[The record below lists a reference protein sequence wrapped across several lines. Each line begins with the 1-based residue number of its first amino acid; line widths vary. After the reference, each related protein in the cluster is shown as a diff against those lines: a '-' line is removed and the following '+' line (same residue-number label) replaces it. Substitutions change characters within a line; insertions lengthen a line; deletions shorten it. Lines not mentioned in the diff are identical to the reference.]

1 MKKQM
6 ILFLLLFRTFA
17 AVSQYQF
24 NENCKEG
31 WQLLM
36 DLRITEAKQLMEKEL
51 AVRPTNYYALYLE
64 QTCDAYALYI
74 NSDKKDYERFIDN
87 YSRRR
92 EIMDG
97 QFRDS
102 PYYLMCKSEMD
113 LQAGMFQV
121 LNGSMFGGIRK
132 LYTGYNRLHKNLD
145 RYPGFQPS
153 RMLDGFFNCALSNLP
168 PFVKNAVSVF
178 SVSSDFEKGW
188 KTLNEVCQ
196 AQKNIRGINAE
207 AALFIT
213 FVAKINK
220 TPEMAYDL
228 VRSYDPGID
237 TLFLPGFFK
246 ANIEY
251 STGRNEQALKSLSLL
266 KDKSSPYAG
275 FLYDYLMGK
284 CLLRKLDPAAEKYI
298 EKFLSELKKEDYF
311 REMTY
316 NLALL
321 HLIRGDRNKY
331 QELCRVVRE
340 KGKDLVERDHEALY
354 DASLD
359 YEPDISLVK
368 ARLLLAGGYTDRF
381 RKTIRTYEQH
391 PRRQLPYLL
400 EYDLLMGKYYE
411 TLGQTREAAMHFQ
424 QVISRGREADYSFA
438 SEAALRLGG
447 IREKEKKYD
456 QAKKYYRLAS
466 DLYKNRYYEYIGSKA
481 EKGLARVGALTEE

>member
-1 MKKQM
+1 MKKQ
-6 ILFLLLFRTFA
+6 ILLFLLLFRATA

-31 WQLLM
+31 WRLLM

-51 AVRPTNYYALYLE
+51 SVHPANYYALYLE

-74 NSDKKDYERFIDN
+74 NAGQEEYETFLDH
-87 YSRRR
+87 YEERRDL
-92 EIMDG
+92 MDG
-97 QFRDS
+97 KFEDS
-102 PYYLMCKSEMD
+102 PYYLMCRSEMD
-113 LQAGMFQV
+113 LQAGMFRV
-121 LNGSMFGGIRK
+121 LNGSMLGGIRR
-132 LYTGYNRLHKNLD
+132 LYSGYNKLHKNLNRHPD
-145 RYPGFQPS
+145 FLPG
-153 RMLDGFFNCALSNLP
+153 RMIDGFFNCALSNLP
-168 PFVKNAVSVF
+168 PFVKSAVSVF
-178 SVSSDFEKGW
+178 SVSSDFDKGW
-188 KTLNEVCQ
+188 RTLNEVYQ

-207 AALFIT
+207 SALFVT

-220 TPEMAYDL
+220 TPEIAYDL
-228 VRSYDPGID
+228 VRSYGPGLD
-237 TLFLPGFFK
+237 TLFLPVFFK

-251 STGRNEQALKSLSLL
+251 STGRNEQALATLSLL
-266 KDKSSPYAG
+266 KDKTGPYAG

-284 CLLRKLDPAAEKYI
+284 CLLRKLDPGAERYI

-331 QELCRVVRE
+331 RELCRIVRE
-340 KGKDLVERDHEALY
+340 KGKDIVERDHEALY
-354 DASLD
+354 AASLD

-381 RKTIRTYEQH
+381 RKTIHTYEQH
-391 PRRQLPYLL
+391 PRRELPYLL

-411 TLGQTREAAMHFQ
+411 TLGQPPAAIKHFQ
-424 QVISRGREADYSFA
+424 RVVDKGRKSDYSFA

-447 IREKEKKYD
+447 IYEKEKKYE
-456 QAKKYYRLAS
+456 QAKRYYKLSS

-481 EKGLARVGALTEE
+481 EKGLARVGVLTGK